1 MNEQLLFDFL
11 RTNNIEYKL
20 FKHQP
25 VFRVGEEPVLIDSD
39 VDTIPGAHS
48 KNLFLK
54 DPKNN
59 SFFLVS
65 VTQDKRVD
73 LGALHKLLGCARF
86 SFGKPEQ
93 LLELLKLTPGAVTP
107 FGLMFDEQKK
117 VTYILDEDF
126 LAASFVNFHPLR
138 NDMSISLAPQDF
150 LASMEKLGHLPKIM
164 HIPIQES

>member
-11 RTNNIEYKL
+11 KTNLIEYKL

-39 VDTIPGAHS
+39 VDAMPGTHS

-73 LGALHKLLGCARF
+73 LGTLHKLLGCARF
-86 SFGKPEQ
+86 SFGKPEE

-117 VTYILDEDF
+117 VTYVLDEDF
-126 LAASFVNFHPLR
+126 TKAKLVIFHPLR
-138 NDMSISLAPQDF
+138 NDMSISLTPKAF
-150 LASMEKLGHLPKIM
+150 LVSMEKLGHLPKIM
-164 HIPIQES
+164 HIPVQES

>member
-1 MNEQLLFDFL
+1 MNEKLLFDFL
-11 RTNNIEYKL
+11 RTNNTEYKL
-20 FKHQP
+20 FKHQQ

-39 VDTIPGAHS
+39 VDTIPGEHS

-59 SFFLVS
+59 SFFLIS

-73 LGALHKLLGCARF
+73 LGSLHKLLGCARF
-86 SFGKPEQ
+86 SFGKPEE

-117 VTYILDEDF
+117 VTYVLDEDF
-126 LAASFVNFHPLR
+126 TKAELVIFHPLR
-138 NDMSISLAPQDF
+138 NDMSINLAPQTF
-150 LASMEKLGHLPKIM
+150 LACMEKLEHTPKIIQ
-164 HIPIQES
+164 IPVQES